1 MSSLMRVSGAGILV
15 RNDSIAISSPSS
27 LHGTWREYR
36 EFLEDVGRRMEAR
49 GILCWVLFFSV
60 PKTQSNRNCVCTKYL
75 KGFGSF

>member
-49 GILCWVLFFSV
+49 GILC
-60 PKTQSNRNCVCTKYL
+60 
-75 KGFGSF
+75 